1 MAKSE
6 LNLALK
12 YMLISTLAFTFLNV
26 TIKYLSHLSVYQL
39 IFFRAI
45 GTFVFTLGL
54 LRFKG
59 IPIGGNKKGLL
70 FLRAIVGLISMG
82 LFFFALKSLSVGTAV
97 SLRYTSPIFAA
108 IFAVFLLKERIVSMQ
123 WFCFLL
129 AFIGV
134 IILKGFDMS
143 FNTLGLVIILF
154 SAVFSGLVYILIRKI
169 GKQDH
174 PLVIVNYF
182 MGVSA
187 LVGGVFS
194 VFNWIPLQGIDWL
207 FLLSLGVYGFLGQY
221 YMTKA
226 FQIQDTSIVAPL
238 KYLEVIFSIIV
249 GVIWFGDNYNLI
261 SLFAIALII
270 IGLVLNIKY
279 KPTN

>member
-1 MAKSE
+1 
-6 LNLALK
+6 
-12 YMLISTLAFTFLNV
+12 
-26 TIKYLSHLSVYQL
+26 
-39 IFFRAI
+39 
-45 GTFVFTLGL
+45 
-54 LRFKG
+54 
-59 IPIGGNKKGLL
+59 
-70 FLRAIVGLISMG
+70 MG

-134 IILKGFDMS
+134 IMLKGFDMS